1 MHYVRIFELSFSLTW
16 MQQIGF
22 AELRYFKV
30 YYFFDKFE
38 IMRNISAICK
48 MMHVAFYVGR
58 SFWRITMVLV

>member
-1 MHYVRIFELSFSLTW
+1 

-22 AELRYFKV
+22 AKLRYFKV
-30 YYFFDKFE
+30 YYFFDKFV

-58 SFWRITMVLV
+58 SFWRITMVLVEHEC